1 MRVLVVGAG
10 AVGQVYGRYLALAGA
25 EVTFFVK
32 EKYAEECRRGFT
44 MYPLNKKGM
53 SPERFE
59 GFGVMTT
66 VAEVAGAAWDAVFL
80 TVSSTALRDGTWL
93 ADIGKATGD
102 ATIAFLQPN
111 IDDRDFLTSVI
122 DPSRVVDGMIGFIA
136 YQAPLPGETRFPQPG
151 MAYFFPFGSPSAF
164 SGPPARRDP
173 VIATLRRA
181 NFPAAARRDIYAT
194 ARFPNAMLYA
204 YLAALEGAGWSFA
217 KLRTGSFLELA
228 AHGAAQAMVVTGQQ
242 IGRKPP
248 LLMRLAARAFVIRVA
263 LRLAPVLIPIPL
275 EIYLKYHFTKVGGQT
290 RLGMR
295 SFIELGRR
303 AGLNVSAIERL
314 TNLLSA

>member
-1 MRVLVVGAG
+1 
-10 AVGQVYGRYLALAGA
+10 
-25 EVTFFVK
+25 
-32 EKYAEECRRGFT
+32 
-44 MYPLNKKGM
+44 
-53 SPERFE
+53 
-59 GFGVMTT
+59 
-66 VAEVAGAAWDAVFL
+66 
-80 TVSSTALRDGTWL
+80 
-93 ADIGKATGD
+93 
-102 ATIAFLQPN
+102 
-111 IDDRDFLTSVI
+111 
-122 DPSRVVDGMIGFIA
+122 
-136 YQAPLPGETRFPQPG
+136 
-151 MAYFFPFGSPSAF
+151 
-164 SGPPARRDP
+164 
-173 VIATLRRA
+173 
-181 NFPAAARRDIYAT
+181 
-194 ARFPNAMLYA
+194 MLYA

-248 LLMRLAARAFVIRVA
+248 LLMRLAARAFVVRMA

-303 AGLNVSAIERL
+303 AGLDVSAIERL